1 MFIPTSKLLLTS
13 KLAAQYSTI
22 IANMASNVDAKSVVE
37 DITTSTTK
45 LDAKQS
51 NNTPSTAAS
60 STTKS
65 EENYF
70 TTNEQHQDDDSE
82 LEEEEQQSQ
91 SDDES
96 MNNNEDENSDAMS
109 EYSYCISD
117 DGEDDDEQEV
127 YDHTKNKLANKI
139 QHQPV
144 SVTHAG
150 AKRKGKLI
158 VFISMLYCYLSCVL
172 FSWCRM

>member
-1 MFIPTSKLLLTS
+1 
-13 KLAAQYSTI
+13 
-22 IANMASNVDAKSVVE
+22 MASNVDAKSVVE
-37 DITTSTTK
+37 DITSTTK
-45 LDAKQS
+45 LLDTKQS
-51 NNTPSTAAS
+51 SNTPSTTATSA
-60 STTKS
+60 TKS

-70 TTNEQHQDDDSE
+70 TANEQHQHQDNDSAS
-82 LEEEEQQSQ
+82 EEEQQSQ
-91 SDDES
+91 PDNES
-96 MNNNEDENSDAMS
+96 MNENDDNSDAMS